1 MEKLNQSI
9 LLELASELADA
20 RVKEEFKNPLLM
32 DSNEVVIYH
41 EDAQDYFNE
50 MYDYYLSIIED
61 IIKRE
66 EYS

>member
-20 RVKEEFKNPLLM
+20 RVKEEFKTPLLM

-61 IIKRE
+61 IIK
-66 EYS
+66 

>member
-1 MEKLNQSI
+1 MEKLSQSI

-32 DSNEVVIYH
+32 DSNEVLIYH

-61 IIKRE
+61 IIK
-66 EYS
+66 

>member
-20 RVKEEFKNPLLM
+20 RVKEEFKSPLLM
-32 DSNEVVIYH
+32 DSNEVVIYR

-61 IIKRE
+61 VIK
-66 EYS
+66 

>member
-1 MEKLNQSI
+1 MEKLSQSI

-61 IIKRE
+61 IIK
-66 EYS
+66 

>member
-1 MEKLNQSI
+1 MEKLSQSI

-20 RVKEEFKNPLLM
+20 RVKEEFKSPLLM

-61 IIKRE
+61 IIK
-66 EYS
+66 